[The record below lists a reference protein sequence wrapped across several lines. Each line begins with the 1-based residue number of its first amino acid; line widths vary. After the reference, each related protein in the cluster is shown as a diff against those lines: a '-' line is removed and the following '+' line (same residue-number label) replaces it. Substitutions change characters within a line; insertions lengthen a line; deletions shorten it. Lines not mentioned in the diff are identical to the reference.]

1 MAQAAGVFEVL
12 EDDIVRK
19 RRLPF
24 YVEVLIRLIREKP
37 LGLIGLIIVVGFVLM
52 ALIGQWVAPYGANE
66 LRTGPRLEGPSWSN
80 FFGTDPLSRDVFS
93 RVIAGARVSMIIGL
107 ITVAISTF
115 VALAIALPSG
125 YFGGWFDIIAQRL
138 VDAFIAFPGLV
149 FLIAV
154 GAVFMGSDLPGLPKG
169 GLFQTT
175 NVMLAVTIGVL
186 FGVGQSRVLRGA
198 ILGVKAQ
205 TFIEAARSTGAT
217 DSRMIIK
224 HVLPNIMAPVITLA
238 TLNLGNVILIE
249 ATLGFLGL
257 GAPADLTTWGNM
269 INQARAQL
277 GQNAWWLAVF
287 PGAALSLAVFGF
299 NMLGDALRDLLDPRL
314 RGTR

>member
-12 EDDIVRK
+12 EDDIAQK

-24 YVEVLIRLIREKP
+24 YVEVLVRLIREKP
-37 LGLIGLIIVVGFVLM
+37 LGLVGLIIVIAFVLI
-52 ALIGQWVAPYGANE
+52 AIFGQMVSPFGANE
-66 LRTGPRLEGPSWSN
+66 LRTGPRLGGPTWDN
-80 FFGTDPLSRDVFS
+80 FFGTDPLQRDVFS
-93 RVIAGARVSMIIGL
+93 RVLAGARVSMMIGL
-107 ITVAISTF
+107 ITVGIATF
-115 VALAIALPSG
+115 VALVIALPSG
-125 YFGGWFDIIAQRL
+125 YFGGWFDMITQRL

-154 GAVFMGSDLPGLPKG
+154 GAVFQGSNIPGFPTDG
-169 GLFQTT
+169 VFQTT
-175 NVMLAVTIGVL
+175 NVILCLTIGVL

-217 DSRMIIK
+217 DSRMIMK